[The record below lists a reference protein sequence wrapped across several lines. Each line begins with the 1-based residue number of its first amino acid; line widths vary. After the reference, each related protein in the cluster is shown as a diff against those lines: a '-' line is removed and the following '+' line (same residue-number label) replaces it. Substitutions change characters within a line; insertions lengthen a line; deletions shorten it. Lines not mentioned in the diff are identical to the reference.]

1 MSLSPPVWGQSREQ
15 VLQAPT
21 QPTAVILPPPLTY
34 LFPYFFSL
42 FIFGLLFPDI
52 YKNRRRESICVQ
64 FTILSHS
71 QRLGRGWVSV
81 FFVPIAIGDAGHAQG
96 PVASAYG
103 RQVGNLECLTPK
115 PRHVAMESS
124 LAGSDWGTLGYGE
137 RGQAVRG

>member
-1 MSLSPPVWGQSREQ
+1 MSPRPPVREQSRER

-21 QPTAVILPPPLTY
+21 QPTAVILPLPLTY

-52 YKNRRRESICVQ
+52 HKNRRRESICVQ
-64 FTILSHS
+64 FTALSHS
-71 QRLGRGWVSV
+71 PRLERGWVSV
-81 FFVPIAIGDAGHAQG
+81 FFFPLAVGGAGHAQG

-103 RQVGNLECLTPK
+103 RQVGNLERLTPK
-115 PRHVAMESS
+115 PRHVAVESS
-124 LAGSDWGTLGYGE
+124 LAGSYWGTMGYGE